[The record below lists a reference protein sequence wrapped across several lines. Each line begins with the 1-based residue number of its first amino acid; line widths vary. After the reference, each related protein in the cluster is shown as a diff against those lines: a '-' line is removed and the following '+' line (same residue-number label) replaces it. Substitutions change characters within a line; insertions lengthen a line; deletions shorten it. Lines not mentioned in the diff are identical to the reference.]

1 MSREPAPP
9 IATATPDELTAV
21 RDLVARCGLPTDD
34 VRDAPGACQLVWRED
49 GAVAGTIGFDVN
61 GEWALLRSLAV
72 EPAWRGRGLGRAL
85 TAAAEARAVAAGAR
99 TLVLLTGTA
108 DTLARACGWEPVSRC
123 ALGDG
128 VQVFRQFAAG
138 CCAEARCYV
147 KRIVSG

>member
-1 MSREPAPP
+1 MSGEPAFR
-9 IATATPDELTAV
+9 IAEATPDDLAAA

-34 VRDAPGACQLVWRED
+34 VRAAPDAWQLVWRED
-49 GAVAGTIGFDVN
+49 GAVVGTVGFDVS

-108 DTLARACGWEPVSRC
+108 DALAQACGWEPASRC

-128 VQVFRQFAAG
+128 VQAFRQFAAS